1 MQFDSSKIAFLALLD
16 WILALHIVPRIRY
29 LGFTTRGKK
38 GPLTTTGDLS
48 ACKSKRT
55 LIQLLTVNRFRLAS
69 DCTNAVRSIQ
79 GGSLGSYGNAIKEIR
94 DTMKLF
100 GQVEEVHEVRTANG
114 DADRL
119 AKSSIYSQLGRH
131 VWFFL
136 SVGRRSVLLILSNT

>member
-1 MQFDSSKIAFLALLD
+1 
-16 WILALHIVPRIRY
+16 
-29 LGFTTRGKK
+29 
-38 GPLTTTGDLS
+38 
-48 ACKSKRT
+48 
-55 LIQLLTVNRFRLAS
+55 
-69 DCTNAVRSIQ
+69 
-79 GGSLGSYGNAIKEIR
+79 
-94 DTMKLF
+94 MKLF